1 MKRNLIQVARIRM
14 EEVLPGDVVNR
25 VPDETRGWFIVAAV
39 EPLFDGSLQ
48 VIDAKRHLAFSAG
61 PLDIVGVQLLKP
73 IDLEVTEEP
82 GILLDALGGTRDKAI
97 DKAADRDGGA
107 AAAEEKAAEMVAE
120 KAAEAKAAEPIAVP
134 PSLHAPT
141 PAPPPAPV
149 PIPAP
154 VAAPAERRTMRSL
167 VEP

>member
-39 EPLFDGSLQ
+39 EMLFDGSLQ

-82 GILLDALGGTRDKAI
+82 GILLDSLSETHDSAI
-97 DKAADRDGGA
+97 DKAANRDKDDEA
-107 AAAEEKAAEMVAE
+107 AVEKAVEQV
-120 KAAEAKAAEPIAVP
+120 PIP
-134 PSLHAPT
+134 PSLHAPAPAPT
-141 PAPPPAPV
+141 PAPA

>member
-25 VPDETRGWFIVAAV
+25 VPDDTRGWFIVAAI
-39 EPLFDGSLQ
+39 EPLFDGTLQ
-48 VIDAKRHLAFSAG
+48 VTDAKRHAAFSAG

-73 IDLEVTEEP
+73 IDLEVTEDP
-82 GILLDALGGTRDKAI
+82 GVLLDALGGTHDTAI
-97 DKAADRDGGA
+97 DKAADRDGAASGA
-107 AAAEEKAAEMVAE
+107 ASEKDDAARVGESM
-120 KAAEAKAAEPIAVP
+120 AVP

-141 PAPPPAPV
+141 PTPPPAPSAV
-149 PIPAP
+149 PAPAP
-154 VAAPAERRTMRSL
+154 VPAPVTAPAERRTMRSL

>member
-25 VPDETRGWFIVAAV
+25 VPDDTRGWFIVAAI
-39 EPLFDGSLQ
+39 ELLFDGTLQ
-48 VIDAKRHLAFSAG
+48 VTDSKRHAAFSAG

-73 IDLEVTEEP
+73 IEPEVTEDP
-82 GILLDALGGTRDKAI
+82 GVLTDALGGTHDAAI
-97 DKAADRDGGA
+97 DKAAGSDGGA
-107 AAAEEKAAEMVAE
+107 EATEMEQVAE
-120 KAAEAKAAEPIAVP
+120 PVAVP

-141 PAPPPAPV
+141 PRPAAIPVPAP
-149 PIPAP
+149 A
-154 VAAPAERRTMRSL
+154 AAPAARRTMRSL

>member
-14 EEVLPGDVVNR
+14 EEVMPGDVVNR
-25 VPDETRGWFIVAAV
+25 VPDETRGWFIVAAI

-82 GILLDALGGTRDKAI
+82 GILLDALGGTHDTAI
-97 DKAADRDGGA
+97 DKAADRDGVA
-107 AAAEEKAAEMVAE
+107 AAADEKAAAPV
-120 KAAEAKAAEPIAVP
+120 PVP

-141 PAPPPAPV
+141 PAPAPPPAPV

-154 VAAPAERRTMRSL
+154 VAAPVERRTMRSL

>member
-82 GILLDALGGTRDKAI
+82 GILFDALGGTHDKAI

-107 AAAEEKAAEMVAE
+107 AAAAAEM
-120 KAAEAKAAEPIAVP
+120 AAEAKAAEPIAVP